1 MEHLIK
7 AHRKEFGR
15 NPEIIV
21 QAPGRVNLIG
31 DHTDYND
38 GYVLPMAIERYIW
51 VALSKRKDSYIRFYS
66 LDHEDRKRVNLQ
78 NLRYKKEDRWANYC
92 KGVFSV
98 LHNKGYD
105 IGGLDMTITGNIP
118 EGAGLSSSAALEVAT
133 AFAIKNLFG
142 LKISKVELANYT
154 QEAENKF
161 VGVQCGIMDQF
172 ISILGKKGNVMFLD
186 TRTLKYKY
194 IPFGFKD
201 VKVLITNSNVP
212 RGLLESEYNERRKD
226 CEKCVEVLKEKKHGS
241 ALRDYNLSDLQD
253 IMGMLPEVTRRRCVH
268 VVEENQRVLKAEG
281 VLGRGDLIML
291 GKLMNRSHESLRDFY
306 EVSCPELDWL
316 VKRAW
321 ETDGVY
327 GSRMTGAGFGGCTVT
342 LIEGKAIPVFESRI
356 QQYERIFGF
365 TPEIYISEPA
375 DGVKV
380 VSR

>member
-1 MEHLIK
+1 MENIVK

-15 NPEIIV
+15 NPELIV
-21 QAPGRVNLIG
+21 QAPGRVNIIG

-38 GYVLPMAIERYIW
+38 GYVFPMAIERYIW
-51 VALSKRKDSYIRFYS
+51 VAVSRRKDSYIRFFS

-92 KGVFSV
+92 KGVLSV
-98 LHNKGYD
+98 LRSKGYS
-105 IGGLDMTITGNIP
+105 ISGLDMTISGNIP

-133 AFAIKNLFG
+133 AYAVQNLFE
-142 LKISKVELANYT
+142 LKINKVELANYT

-172 ISILGKKGNVMFLD
+172 ISILGKKGNAMFLD

-194 IPFGFKD
+194 VPFSFKN

-212 RGLLESEYNERRKD
+212 RGLLESEYNDRRKD
-226 CEKCVEVLKEKKHGS
+226 CEKCVGVLQERKRGT

-268 VVEENQRVLKAEG
+268 VVEENQRVLKAEEA
-281 VLGRGDLIML
+281 VKRGDLIML

-321 ETDGVY
+321 ETEGVY

-342 LIEGKAIPVFESRI
+342 LIEEKAIPVFESRI

-380 VSR
+380 VNR

>member
-133 AFAIKNLFG
+133 AFAIKNLFE

-172 ISILGKKGNVMFLD
+172 ISILGKKGNAMFLD

-281 VLGRGDLIML
+281 VVEHGDLIML

-365 TPEIYISEPA
+365 TPEIYISKPA

>member
-1 MEHLIK
+1 MEHIIK
-7 AHRKEFGR
+7 AHRQEFG
-15 NPEIIV
+15 NKPEIIV
-21 QAPGRVNLIG
+21 QAPGRINIIG

-38 GYVLPMAIERYIW
+38 GYVFPMAIERYIW
-51 VALSKRKDSYIRFYS
+51 VALSRRKDSYIRFYS
-66 LDHEDRKRVNLQ
+66 IDHEDRKRVNLQ

-92 KGVFSV
+92 KGVLSV
-98 LHNKGYD
+98 FHNKGYS
-105 IGGLDMTITGNIP
+105 IGGLDMTVTGNIP

-133 AFAIKNLFG
+133 AFAIQNLFE
-142 LKISKVELANYT
+142 LKVSKVDLANYT

-161 VGVQCGIMDQF
+161 VGVKCGIMDQF
-172 ISILGKKGNVMFLD
+172 ISILGRKGYAMFLD

-194 IPFGFKD
+194 VPFSFKN

-212 RGLLESEYNERRKD
+212 RGLLESEYNDRRKD
-226 CEKCVEVLKEKKHGS
+226 CEKCVEILQGKKRGS
-241 ALRDYNLSDLQD
+241 ALRDYTISDLQD
-253 IMGMLPEVTRRRCVH
+253 IMGIIPEGTRRKCVH
-268 VVEENQRVLKAEG
+268 VVEENQRVIKAEEA
-281 VLGRGDLIML
+281 VKRGDFVML

-342 LIEGKAIPVFESRI
+342 LIDEKAIPVFEKRI

-365 TPEIYISEPA
+365 TPEIYISEPT

-380 VSR
+380 IGL